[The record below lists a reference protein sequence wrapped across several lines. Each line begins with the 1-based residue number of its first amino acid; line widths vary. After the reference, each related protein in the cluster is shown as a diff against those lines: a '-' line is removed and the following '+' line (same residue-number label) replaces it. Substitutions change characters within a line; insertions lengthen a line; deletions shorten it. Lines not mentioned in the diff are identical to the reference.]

1 MVMLSFGSARAV
13 KLRLTP
19 LVFLMNRCH
28 RILDT
33 RRICSGVAGYSAG
46 FPQPWRRS
54 LFRYR
59 FAFVYLCVINVGQ
72 TLWNSKLHIVEL
84 R

>member
-1 MVMLSFGSARAV
+1 MVRLSFGSARAV
-13 KLRLTP
+13 KLRLTS

-28 RILDT
+28 RILGT
-33 RRICSGVAGYSAG
+33 RRICLGVAGCSVG
-46 FPQPWRRS
+46 LLQPWYRS